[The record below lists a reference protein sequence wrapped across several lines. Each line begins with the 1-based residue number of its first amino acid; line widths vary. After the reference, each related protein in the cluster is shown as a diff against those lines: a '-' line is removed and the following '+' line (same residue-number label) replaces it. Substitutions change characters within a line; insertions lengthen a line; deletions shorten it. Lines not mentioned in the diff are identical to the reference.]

1 MRWPFHTHPPSLDA
15 VQQFYFPGCLYPL
28 FSVTSCSPASFSTL
42 LVSSFPISVS
52 SLFLFS
58 SLLLWRPYHFLKTWS
73 PTKFNY
79 HCPIDN
85 LNMCLQWFYSYSFLR
100 HCFHFLSFASIPD
113 YNIVKQITLSG
124 EITNKRINQLFICAF
139 LCIATAKIQ
148 TPGLL
153 WVLIS
158 IYFYTLI
165 KISQHF
171 GMNICV
177 LCNWYGVKNRWP

>member
-1 MRWPFHTHPPSLDA
+1 MLCSISTFLGVYTLCSLLLHAAPLPF
-15 VQQFYFPGCLYPL
+15 
-28 FSVTSCSPASFSTL
+28 L
-42 LVSSFPISVS
+42 LCWYLHF
-52 SLFLFS
+52 LFLFLVFFCS
-58 SLLLWRPYHFLKTWS
+58 RHYFYEGHTIFLKTWS

-85 LNMCLQWFYSYSFLR
+85 LNMFLQWFYSYSFLR